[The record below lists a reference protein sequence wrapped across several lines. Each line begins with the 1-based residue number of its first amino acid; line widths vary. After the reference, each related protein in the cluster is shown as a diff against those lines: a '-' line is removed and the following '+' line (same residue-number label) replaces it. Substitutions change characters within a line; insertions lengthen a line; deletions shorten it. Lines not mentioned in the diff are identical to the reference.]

1 MKIIDGL
8 LILIGLTVLIIL
20 AFLIHPYLGMLTSGS
35 ICILL
40 GINMSDNHKK

>member
-8 LILIGLTVLIIL
+8 LILTGLIVLIVL

-40 GINMSDNHKK
+40 GSRSDNHKK